1 MDRNY
6 GDEIDR
12 IKEELT
18 QIKKMIIRGQL
29 SDFSPRNPPGS
40 PEVLASEG
48 LEALKSIQA
57 QLIAYTDEHP
67 TSGAIAY
74 TGTFISKNE
83 QLESERQSIWY
94 SVVRTDDML
103 KLNDNRMV
111 ERVLASVGN
120 GQKLDIILAL
130 LKHPMTVSQ
139 LVASLGARSTG
150 QIYHH
155 LKPLIMADM
164 VKEEQG
170 VYAVIPYRV
179 QGIIMLLA
187 AVKDLID
194 PHFSAGDW
202 GESQGVELASS

>member
-1 MDRNY
+1 MDRDY
-6 GDEIDR
+6 GAEIDV
-12 IKEELT
+12 INDELT
-18 QIKKMIIRGQL
+18 QIKKMLIRSQL
-29 SDFSPRNPPGS
+29 LVAAPRTPTDGK
-40 PEVLASEG
+40 EILTSEG
-48 LEALKSIQA
+48 TEHLKAIQS
-57 QLIAYTDEHP
+57 QVIAYADQESET
-67 TSGAIAY
+67 GAIAY

-83 QLESERQSIWY
+83 QLESEHQSIWS
-94 SVVRTDDML
+94 SVIRTDDLL

-120 GQKLDIILAL
+120 GQKLDILLAL
-130 LKHPMTVSQ
+130 LKQPMTVSQ
-139 LVASLGARSTG
+139 LVAILGARSTG

-194 PHFSAGDW
+194 PRFSAGDW
-202 GESQGVELASS
+202 GESQGVELPSN